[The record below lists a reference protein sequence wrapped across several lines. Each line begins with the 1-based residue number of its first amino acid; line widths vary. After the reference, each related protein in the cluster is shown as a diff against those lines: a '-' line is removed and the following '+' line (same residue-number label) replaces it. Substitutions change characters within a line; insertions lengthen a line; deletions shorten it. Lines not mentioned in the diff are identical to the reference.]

1 MKFKMHLLMLPL
13 LLAGCGAGHSSAL
26 VKADKLTVPA
36 VKQYTKKQ
44 LTQAADEM
52 DKHCPTVPMLCQLAN
67 DYGVM
72 RDQARAALGVKV
84 DTAR

>member
-1 MKFKMHLLMLPL
+1 MLPL
-13 LLAGCGAGHSSAL
+13 LLAGCGTDHSSAL

-44 LTQAADEM
+44 FAQAADEM
-52 DKHCPTVPMLCQLAN
+52 NNHCPTVPMLCQLVN

-72 RDQARAALGVKV
+72 RDQARAALGLPVKV
-84 DTAR
+84 DR